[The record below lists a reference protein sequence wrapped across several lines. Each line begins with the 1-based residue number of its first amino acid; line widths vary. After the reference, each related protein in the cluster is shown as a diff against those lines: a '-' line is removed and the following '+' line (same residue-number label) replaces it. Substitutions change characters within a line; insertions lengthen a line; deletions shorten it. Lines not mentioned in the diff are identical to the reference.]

1 MEVILLKEHDSLGEI
16 GDIVNVKPGYAR
28 NFLFPNGIAVRSSK
42 RNIALAEE
50 QKKTLQKRLDRE
62 SKVNQELIA
71 QLAKVEVSIEVEVGE
86 EDKMF
91 GSVTNLDIHKT
102 LTEKDVKID
111 RQSISLTLSISW
123 EYLHPAFFPTSTNLF
138 ELEEFVDPTTNN
150 PSINGEIFLTA
161 FCLFVVA

>member
-28 NFLFPNGIAVRSSK
+28 NFLFPNGFAVRSSK

-50 QKKTLQKRLDRE
+50 QKKTLQKRLDRA

-91 GSVTNLDIHKT
+91 GSVTNLDIHKA

-111 RQSISLTLSISW
+111 RQSILLDQPIKTLGVHNVPIKLSS
-123 EYLHPAFFPTSTNLF
+123 
-138 ELEEFVDPTTNN
+138 
-150 PSINGEIFLTA
+150 GEKQEIKVYVIKA
-161 FCLFVVA
+161 

>member
-1 MEVILLKEHDSLGEI
+1 MEVILLKEHESLGEI

-42 RNIALAEE
+42 RNIALADE

-62 SKVNQELIA
+62 SKANQELIA

-91 GSVTNLDIHKT
+91 GSVTNLDIHKA
-102 LTEKDVKID
+102 LAEKDVKID
-111 RQSISLTLSISW
+111 RQSILLDQPIKALGVHNVPVKLSS
-123 EYLHPAFFPTSTNLF
+123 
-138 ELEEFVDPTTNN
+138 
-150 PSINGEIFLTA
+150 GEKQEIKVYVIKA
-161 FCLFVVA
+161 

>member
-71 QLAKVEVSIEVEVGE
+71 QLAKVEVSIEVEVVE

-91 GSVTNLDIHKT
+91 GSVTNLDIHKA

-111 RQSISLTLSISW
+111 RQSILLDQPIKTLGVHNVPIKLSS
-123 EYLHPAFFPTSTNLF
+123 
-138 ELEEFVDPTTNN
+138 
-150 PSINGEIFLTA
+150 GEKQEIKVYVIKA
-161 FCLFVVA
+161 

>member
-42 RNIALAEE
+42 RNIALAVE

-91 GSVTNLDIHKT
+91 GSVTNLDIHKA

-111 RQSISLTLSISW
+111 RQSILLDQPIKTLGVHNVPIKLSS
-123 EYLHPAFFPTSTNLF
+123 
-138 ELEEFVDPTTNN
+138 
-150 PSINGEIFLTA
+150 GEKQEIKVYVIKA
-161 FCLFVVA
+161 

>member
-42 RNIALAEE
+42 RNIALAME

-91 GSVTNLDIHKT
+91 GSVTNLDIHKS

-111 RQSISLTLSISW
+111 RQSILLDQPIKTLGVHNVPIKLSS
-123 EYLHPAFFPTSTNLF
+123 
-138 ELEEFVDPTTNN
+138 
-150 PSINGEIFLTA
+150 GEKQEIKVYVIKA
-161 FCLFVVA
+161 

>member
-1 MEVILLKEHDSLGEI
+1 MEVILLKEHESLGEI

-42 RNIALAEE
+42 RNIALADE

-62 SKVNQELIA
+62 SKANQELMA

-91 GSVTNLDIHKT
+91 GSVTNLDIHKA
-102 LTEKDVKID
+102 LAEKDVKID
-111 RQSISLTLSISW
+111 RQSILLDQPIKSLGVHNVPVKLSS
-123 EYLHPAFFPTSTNLF
+123 
-138 ELEEFVDPTTNN
+138 
-150 PSINGEIFLTA
+150 GEKQEIKVYVIKA
-161 FCLFVVA
+161 

>member
-91 GSVTNLDIHKT
+91 GSVTNLDIHKA

-111 RQSISLTLSISW
+111 RQSILLDQPIKALGVHNVPIKLSS
-123 EYLHPAFFPTSTNLF
+123 
-138 ELEEFVDPTTNN
+138 
-150 PSINGEIFLTA
+150 GEKQEIKVYVIKA
-161 FCLFVVA
+161 

>member
-42 RNIALAEE
+42 RNIALADE

-91 GSVTNLDIHKT
+91 GSVTNLDIHKA

-111 RQSISLTLSISW
+111 RQSILLDQPIKTLGVHNVPIKLSS
-123 EYLHPAFFPTSTNLF
+123 
-138 ELEEFVDPTTNN
+138 
-150 PSINGEIFLTA
+150 GEKQEIKVYVIKA
-161 FCLFVVA
+161 

>member
-1 MEVILLKEHDSLGEI
+1 MEVILLKEYESLGEI

-91 GSVTNLDIHKT
+91 GSVTNLDIHKA

-111 RQSISLTLSISW
+111 RQSILLDQPIKTLGVHNIPIKLSS
-123 EYLHPAFFPTSTNLF
+123 
-138 ELEEFVDPTTNN
+138 
-150 PSINGEIFLTA
+150 GEKQEIKVYVIKA
-161 FCLFVVA
+161 

>member
-1 MEVILLKEHDSLGEI
+1 MEVILLKEHESLGEI

-50 QKKTLQKRLDRE
+50 QKKTLQKRAERE
-62 SKVNQELIA
+62 SKANQDLIA
-71 QLAKVEVSIEVEVGE
+71 QLAKVEISIEVEVGE

-91 GSVTNLDIHKT
+91 GSVTNLDIHKA

-111 RQSISLTLSISW
+111 RQSILLDQPIKTLGVHNVPIK
-123 EYLHPAFFPTSTNLF
+123 LST
-138 ELEEFVDPTTNN
+138 
-150 PSINGEIFLTA
+150 GEKQEIKVYVIKT
-161 FCLFVVA
+161 

>member
-62 SKVNQELIA
+62 SKGNQELIA

-91 GSVTNLDIHKT
+91 GSVTKLDFPNDVH
-102 LTEKDVKID
+102 EKDVKID
-111 RQSISLTLSISW
+111 RQSILLDQPIKTLGVHNVPIKLSS
-123 EYLHPAFFPTSTNLF
+123 
-138 ELEEFVDPTTNN
+138 
-150 PSINGEIFLTA
+150 GEKQEIKVYVIKA
-161 FCLFVVA
+161 

>member
-91 GSVTNLDIHKT
+91 GSVTNLDIHKA

-111 RQSISLTLSISW
+111 RQSILLDQPIKTLGVHNVSIKLS
-123 EYLHPAFFPTSTNLF
+123 S
-138 ELEEFVDPTTNN
+138 
-150 PSINGEIFLTA
+150 GEKQEIKVYVIKA
-161 FCLFVVA
+161 

>member
-62 SKVNQELIA
+62 SKVNQALIA

-91 GSVTNLDIHKT
+91 GSVTNLDIHKA
-102 LTEKDVKID
+102 LNEKDVNID
-111 RQSISLTLSISW
+111 RQSILLDKPIKTLGVHNVPIKLSSC
-123 EYLHPAFFPTSTNLF
+123 EKQ
-138 ELEEFVDPTTNN
+138 ELKVYV
-150 PSINGEIFLTA
+150 IKA
-161 FCLFVVA
+161 

>member
-91 GSVTNLDIHKT
+91 GSVTNLDIHKA

-111 RQSISLTLSISW
+111 RQSILLDQPIKTLGVHNVPIKLSS
-123 EYLHPAFFPTSTNLF
+123 
-138 ELEEFVDPTTNN
+138 
-150 PSINGEIFLTA
+150 GEKQEIKVYVIKA
-161 FCLFVVA
+161 